1 MATLDEVRSAKIAL
15 RFKLNSDPDPR
26 KNPTWL
32 RGIGIGGSLVSP
44 VVCVLVHSM
53 TDEVRAAIPSK
64 MGNVDVIV
72 EAVGD
77 IVAQ

>member
-1 MATLDEVRSAKIAL
+1 MTTIDEVRSAKIAL

-26 KNPTWL
+26 KNPRWL
-32 RGIGIGGSLVSP
+32 RGLGIGGTKENPALV
-44 VVCVLVHSM
+44 VLVHSM
-53 TDEVRAAIPSK
+53 TDEVKKSIPSR

-72 EAVGD
+72 EEVGD